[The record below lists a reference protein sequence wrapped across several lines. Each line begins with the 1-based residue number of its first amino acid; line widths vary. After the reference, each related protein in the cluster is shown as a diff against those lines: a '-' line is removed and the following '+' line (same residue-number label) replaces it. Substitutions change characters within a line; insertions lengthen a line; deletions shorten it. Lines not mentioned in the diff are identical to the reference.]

1 MEKRCIECFKITE
14 LEENSMQRRR
24 AREVVEKSN
33 DYQSEIRI
41 RLDDLVLELLEK
53 AGFAYNRNSR
63 STTASKYSLHTLGS
77 DIPEDSVFYKPVEEA
92 SSKGITVIVEVAF
105 EIKSAPDRY
114 GDYTLF
120 RAELVHSNIIAI
132 DPEGND
138 DWDTMNALNY
148 TLGLLESEID
158 EAVEKDLKVLYSPE
172 EIERFADAL
181 NWHFTEDGHR
191 CPIGEDEHTLSL
203 INKGA

>member
-33 DYQSEIRI
+33 DYQSEIKI

-138 DWDTMNALNY
+138 DWDTMNVLNH

-203 INKGA
+203 MNKGA